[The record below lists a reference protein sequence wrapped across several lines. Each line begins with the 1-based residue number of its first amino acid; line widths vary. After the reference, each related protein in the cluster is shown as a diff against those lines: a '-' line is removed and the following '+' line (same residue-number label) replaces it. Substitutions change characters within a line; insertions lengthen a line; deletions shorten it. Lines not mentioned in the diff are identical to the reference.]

1 MKSKLFLIHF
11 FSSLL
16 LIGCTS
22 NSKLAEN
29 RGFLKEYAYCRCF
42 QYASNDSAF
51 LKNDIS
57 LSVYRDIANYNFI
70 AYNKI
75 DSLSRIV
82 ASEIKP
88 SQIAD
93 YQNKKAISFDCFL
106 FYKSK
111 RLNSL
116 IKSLDK
122 EADRHW

>member
-1 MKSKLFLIHF
+1 MKSRLYLIHF
-11 FSSLL
+11 ITTLL
-16 LIGCTS
+16 LIGCAS
-22 NSKLAEN
+22 SSKFAAN
-29 RGFLKEYAYCRCF
+29 RTLLKEYAYCRCF
-42 QYASNDSAF
+42 QYASNDTVF

-75 DSLSRIV
+75 DSLSRLV
-82 ASEIKP
+82 ALGIKP